1 MNIYTI
7 LDRLLLWHKFVILSI
22 VGVILVAIPATLYML
37 ETGKLMNA
45 ISKEAEGLAPAATV
59 LRTVQSTQQHRGLS
73 ALVLGGVKEAEGKRK
88 DKQREADQNYDAV
101 SAVVKG
107 LKDRNIE
114 AAWNSARRDWEALRN
129 GVSSRTLSVPQSY
142 EAHTALVPKLLV
154 VNDLIADHY
163 GLNLDPDL
171 DTYQLIQSMFYQLP
185 YLSEELGKM
194 RAKGA
199 GLLATKTVTAEDRMA
214 LSAIVARVG
223 DRLHQ
228 TVTQFNKAANV
239 NPRIREKLEPSVKEM
254 AAMANQTMQLA
265 TEKIVKADPLE
276 YSGPEYVKLTTQAID
291 AQYTANALAT
301 AELNAILDE
310 KIRNMQIARG
320 LMLVSILGLIG
331 LGGLILYFIARSV
344 SVPLNRAVELAERVA
359 SGDLTSHIEASGK
372 SETARLMMSLR
383 QMNDNLKR
391 IVGEVRTS
399 VDTIASAANDI
410 ASGNAD
416 VSSRTESQASSL
428 EETASSMEE
437 LTSTVRHNAENAR
450 QANQL
455 VGHASEVAIKGGQ
468 VVSEVV
474 HTMSAINESS
484 RKIVDIIGVIDGIA
498 FQTNILAL
506 NAAVEAARAGEQGR
520 GFAVVAAEVRNL
532 AQRSAS
538 AAKEIK
544 ELINSSVEKVDAGNR
559 LVSQAGAS
567 MDEIVNSVRSVTAI
581 ISEIVLASQEQASG
595 IDQINQA
602 VSHLDETTQ
611 QNSALVEQA
620 AATAES
626 LREQVQRLVHSME
639 IFKLSGHDATH
650 STSRLVTN
658 HGKTMTRK
666 VRQLRLLGEH

>member
-7 LDRLLLWHKFVILSI
+7 LDRLLLWHKFAILAI
-22 VGVILVAIPATLYML
+22 VGVIVTAIPATLYLL
-37 ETGKLMNA
+37 ETSKSLDA
-45 ISKEAEGLAPAATV
+45 ITGEAEALDPMAAILKTIQ
-59 LRTVQSTQQHRGLS
+59 TTQQHRGLS
-73 ALVLGGVKEAEGKRK
+73 ALVLGGVKEVEGKREE
-88 DKQREADQNYDAV
+88 KQREADQNYDVV
-101 SAVVKG
+101 SAIIKG
-107 LKDRNIE
+107 LGNKDIE
-114 AAWNSARRDWEALRN
+114 AAWDTAGRDWETLRN
-129 GVSSRTLSVPQSY
+129 GVSNRTLSVPQSY

-154 VNDLIADHY
+154 VNDLMADHY

-199 GLLATKTVTAEDRMA
+199 GLLAAKTATAEDRMV

-228 TVTQFNKAANV
+228 TVMQFNKSANA
-239 NPRIREKLEPSVKEM
+239 NPRIREKLEPSLKEM

-276 YSGPEYVKLTTQAID
+276 YSGQEYVMLTTQAID
-291 AQYTANALAT
+291 AQYATNALAT

-310 KIRNMQIARG
+310 KIRNLQIARG
-320 LMLVSILGLIG
+320 LMLASILALIG
-331 LGGLILYFIARSV
+331 LGGLILYLIARSI
-344 SVPLNRAVELAERVA
+344 SAPLNRAVTLAERVA
-359 SGDLTSHIEASGK
+359 SGDLTTQIEASGK
-372 SETARLMMSLR
+372 SETARLMMSLK

-399 VDTIASAANDI
+399 VDTIGSAANDI
-410 ASGNAD
+410 ASGNTD
-416 VSSRTESQASSL
+416 LSSRTESQASSL

-437 LTSTVRHNAENAR
+437 LTSTVRQNADNAR

-455 VGHASEVAIKGGQ
+455 ASHASEVAVKGGQ
-468 VVSEVV
+468 VVSDVV
-474 HTMSAINESS
+474 HTMGAINESS
-484 RKIVDIIGVIDGIA
+484 RRIVDIISVIDGIA

-544 ELINSSVEKVDAGNR
+544 DLINSSVEKVDAGNR

-567 MDEIVNSVRSVTAI
+567 MEEIVNSVRNVTSI
-581 ISEIVLASQEQASG
+581 ISDIVMASQEQASG
-595 IDQINQA
+595 IDQINQT
-602 VSHLDETTQ
+602 VTLLDETTQ

-620 AATAES
+620 TAAAES
-626 LREQVQRLVHSME
+626 LNEQAQRLVHSME
-639 IFKLSGHDATH
+639 IFKLSDHDMAH
-650 STSRLVTN
+650 GASRLVAN
-658 HGKTMTRK
+658 HGKP
-666 VRQLRLLGEH
+666 VAYPLQQHRLIGAR